1 MYCMPSDSD
10 DEPLTAAI
18 ESEKVIITKKII
30 FVNVIR
36 IERRRNLHRE
46 NTQILEYGARLQSPN

>member
-18 ESEKVIITKKII
+18 ESEKVIVTKKVY
-30 FVNVIR
+30 F
-36 IERRRNLHRE
+36 
-46 NTQILEYGARLQSPN
+46 